1 MIVYCIT
8 HRSDCTRGSVLSFV
22 RCVLYVVYCV
32 LFIVLYIESH
42 KGKIARAYGVG
53 DDDDD
58 DDGQG
63 DCHNIESHTAQ
74 IATGV
79 VPVKRKFTPARSST
93 QWSMLSSSKIQ
104 FFHLQKRSTMNSTF
118 GTQSAVI
125 SVSSL
130 RKKQ

>member
-1 MIVYCIT
+1 MFIAS
-8 HRSDCTRGSVLSFV
+8 HTRD
-22 RCVLYVVYCV
+22 
-32 LFIVLYIESH
+32 
-42 KGKIARAYGVG
+42 YGVG

-130 RKKQ
+130 RKKKNLKGDNC

>member
-1 MIVYCIT
+1 MC
-8 HRSDCTRGSVLSFV
+8 
-22 RCVLYVVYCV
+22 CV
-32 LFIVLYIESH
+32 LFIVLYVESH
-42 KGKIARAYGVG
+42 KGKIARAYSVG
-53 DDDDD
+53 DDDDDDD

-79 VPVKRKFTPARSST
+79 VPMKRKFTPARSST
-93 QWSMLSSSKIQ
+93 QLSMLSSSKIQ
-104 FFHLQKRSTMNSTF
+104 FFHLQKRSKINSTF